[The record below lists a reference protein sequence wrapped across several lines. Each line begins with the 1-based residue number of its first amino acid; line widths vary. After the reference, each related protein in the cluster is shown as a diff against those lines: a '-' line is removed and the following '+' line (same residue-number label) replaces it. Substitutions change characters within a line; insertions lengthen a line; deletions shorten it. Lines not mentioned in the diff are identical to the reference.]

1 MGSVYTEFLKLKR
14 SMSWAVVLLLP
25 IIMVSTGSMS
35 SIAGG
40 GQFDDGWH
48 TLWIRSIGFYG
59 MAILSVGIAIL
70 ASLVWRV
77 EHRGSNWNALMS
89 RPVPTLQVVVGKTTA
104 ISALAAMMQLVFVVA
119 VIVFGKTLGLSG
131 MLPGQYLISSALV
144 ILACV
149 PVAALQSALSSF
161 FRSFAVP
168 VAIALVLTGRQRWHY

>member
-77 EHRGSNWNALMS
+77 DTG
-89 RPVPTLQVVVGKTTA
+89 
-104 ISALAAMMQLVFVVA
+104 
-119 VIVFGKTLGLSG
+119 
-131 MLPGQYLISSALV
+131 
-144 ILACV
+144 
-149 PVAALQSALSSF
+149 
-161 FRSFAVP
+161 
-168 VAIALVLTGRQRWHY
+168 VAIGTLS